1 MRYTPRIQ
9 SLALALIVSAAT
21 IAVTVVSGCANHR
34 EGKASSHP
42 IGQPTEFSGKI
53 VGPIEFGQPTEGAG
67 LRAYGLALDK
77 PLKLDDKAD
86 CGPQTTEVMAVEG
99 DAVAGMVG
107 QSVVLR
113 ATPFC
118 RVDRSG
124 KYHLKDL
131 AIR

>member
-9 SLALALIVSAAT
+9 SFAFTLALSVSA
-21 IAVTVVSGCANHR
+21 IVMSGCATHMV
-34 EGKASSHP
+34 GKASSP
-42 IGQPTEFSGKI
+42 SVGQPAEFSGKV

-77 PLKLDDKAD
+77 PLLLDDKAD
-86 CGPQTTEVMAVEG
+86 CGPQTTEVMAIESE
-99 DAVAGMVG
+99 AVAGKVG

-113 ATPFC
+113 ATPYC

-124 KYHLKDL
+124 KYHLKDVT
-131 AIR
+131 IR